1 VLLPNEPGHAAT
13 VVPGELVLIVT
24 CGRAIPCRVTAEC
37 QLDDRKRTARVNW
50 RMSLRGRLLWVVNC
64 QELISLVRMCV
75 RLTGR
80 PVHRPFRGLLDVH
93 SWSGLHTRA
102 VTAIP
107 DTLHRRLQPFRYLRS
122 RSSCCP
128 LWRLPRRTCT
138 LESAAFSRRTPGG
151 AMVADAKSGGEQA
164 FLCLR
169 RARPSHRV
177 CQRQRQPC
185 SHLGIV

>member
-1 VLLPNEPGHAAT
+1 MSA
-13 VVPGELVLIVT
+13 
-24 CGRAIPCRVTAEC
+24 GRC
-37 QLDDRKRTARVNW
+37 KRTARVNW

-64 QELISLVRMCV
+64 HELISLVRMCV

-151 AMVADAKSGGEQA
+151 RWWLTRSLVESRHSCVYSAPAPRTACANASASLAPTSALCSRSAM
-164 FLCLR
+164 CLSPGCVHSS
-169 RARPSHRV
+169 AP
-177 CQRQRQPC
+177 
-185 SHLGIV
+185 